1 MRNNLLFL
9 FILKTC
15 VLLAQ
20 TPTIPAGNLKIT
32 NIRCNQLDVTWTN
45 GNGTQRIVFVREK
58 KPLKHT
64 PAQGEY
70 YISNSEFGLGESI
83 LSDSDYCVY
92 KGTGSSCRV
101 TGLKKNTRY
110 YVGVFEFNT
119 NPPNYD
125 YLTTSFPQRDT
136 ITRNMLA
143 KFEIEDPEQCLNGNI
158 FKYINKSVSEND
170 MSFKWL
176 FGDNEISTDSNTSH
190 SYKNYG
196 IYKVKLIVQSIG
208 CTDTSFNYDTVHLH
222 PVANFQLEPLIPIN
236 DSIQCLYQNRFVFRN
251 TTITQAL
258 GGPVNSTR
266 YFWSSENF
274 RGTAYK
280 SSITF
285 STTGTKSVK
294 LIAETN
300 NGCKDSIQHTYF
312 VKRGS
317 IDPALVT
324 VSPKKANLS
333 GNSFQFTNANSP
345 ATSHKWYIQRKRFP
359 GYLDSSSNTTFNYS
373 FKDSGTYIISLKA
386 SDIVNGCSDLYK
398 DSVYVFSGAGKVQGI
413 KHNFVSAFPNPA
425 HNGLFTLNG
434 LSSELKLT
442 VLDAY
447 GKMLFVKYSSDND
460 PLLDFSKFDK
470 GNYFLQIQSPQGISY
485 LRLTSL

>member
-20 TPTIPAGNLKIT
+20 TPTIPASNLKIVDL
-32 NIRCNQLDVTWTN
+32 RCNQFDVTWTN
-45 GNGTQRIVFVREK
+45 GNGAQRIVFVREK

-64 PAQGEY
+64 PDQDEY
-70 YISNSEFGLGESI
+70 YISNSVFGMGEAI
-83 LSDSDYCVY
+83 VGDSDYCVY
-92 KGTGSSCRV
+92 KGTGSSCTV

-119 NPPNYD
+119 NPPNYQ

-136 ITRNMLA
+136 ITRFIVP
-143 KFEIEDPEQCLNGNI
+143 KFEIEDPKQCLNDNQ
-158 FKYINKSVSEND
+158 FKYVNKSVSDYD

-176 FGDNEISTDSNTSH
+176 FGDNETSTDSNTTH

-196 IYKVKLIVQSIG
+196 IYQVKLVVLNVG
-208 CTDTSFNYDTVHLH
+208 CTDTAFLNDTVH
-222 PVANFQLEPLIPIN
+222 PNPIANFHLDPSKLGN
-236 DSIQCLYQNRFVFRN
+236 DSIQCLYQNRFVFKN
-251 TTITQAL
+251 ASTAATN
-258 GGPVNSTR
+258 GGMFSSQR
-266 YFWSSENF
+266 YFWYADSFILVS
-274 RGTAYK
+274 YK
-280 SSITF
+280 SSFTF
-285 STTGTKSVK
+285 STSGTKRVK
-294 LIAETN
+294 LIVVTN
-300 NGCKDSIQHTYF
+300 YGCKDSIQHTYI

-333 GNSFQFTNANSP
+333 GNSFQFTNTNSP

-359 GYLDSSSNTTFNYS
+359 GFLDSSSNTTFNYS

-398 DSVYVFSGAGKVQGI
+398 DSVYVFSGTGKVNGI
-413 KHNFVSAFPNPA
+413 KHHLVSVFPNPTN
-425 HNGLFTLNG
+425 NGLYTLNG
-434 LSSELKLT
+434 LSPELKIM

-447 GKMLFVKYSSDND
+447 GKVLFIKYGSDND
-460 PLLDFSKFDK
+460 PFLDLSKYGK
-470 GNYFLQIQSPQGISY
+470 GSYFLQIQSPQGISY
-485 LRLTSL
+485 LCLTSL